1 MSTNEE
7 DGIRVFPEGYVPSI
21 GERVVIDG
29 WDKTFEVTKIYTKI
43 DESTKQE
50 KTIVNISAGILNLDA
65 SGNPLPQS
73 KWELEDWVVVD
84 GICSEIGY

>member
-29 WDKTFEVTKIYTKI
+29 WDKTFEVTKIYRET
-43 DESTKQE
+43 DSATNQE
-50 KTIVNISAGILNLDA
+50 KSIVNISSGTLNLDA